1 MIGRRSGK
9 MKPSLMAGII
19 IGVYL
24 LIMAAIVIF
33 ATVPTIKAWNECNN
47 NNVAVWSD
55 DHSSCHLDGGVTSG
69 CRIDDNGEKVCWD
82 GYIDTID
89 VSKSRLITS
98 IAVPMVLLL
107 ILVTGIVLIVR
118 RHRGQ
123 SRHSQGGIATGATLG
138 VDAAKVAQGNIGIVG
153 NTNNQ
158 TENQTLDAFKKL

>member
-9 MKPSLMAGII
+9 MNPSLMAGII

-24 LIMAAIVIF
+24 LIMAAVIVF
-33 ATVPTIKAWNECNN
+33 ATIPTVKAWNECNN

-98 IAVPMVLLL
+98 IAVPIVLLL
-107 ILVTGIVLIVR
+107 VLIVGAILLAR
-118 RHRGQ
+118 RRRNSHG
-123 SRHSQGGIATGATLG
+123 QGGKTATGATLG
-138 VDAAKVAQGNIGIVG
+138 VDTAQAEQGNIGIVG

-158 TENQTLDAFKKL
+158 TKDQTLDAFKKL

>member
-1 MIGRRSGK
+1 MIGRRSEK
-9 MKPSLMAGII
+9 MTPSLMAGII

-24 LIMAAIVIF
+24 LIMVAVIVF
-33 ATVPTIKAWNECNN
+33 TTVPTIKAWNECNN

-55 DHSSCHLDGGVTSG
+55 DHSSCHLDGGVASG

-98 IAVPMVLLL
+98 IAVPIVLLL
-107 ILVTGIVLIVR
+107 VLIVGAILLAR
-118 RHRGQ
+118 RRRNSHG
-123 SRHSQGGIATGATLG
+123 QGGKTATGATLG

-153 NTNNQ
+153 NANNQ

>member
-9 MKPSLMAGII
+9 MKPSLMAGVI

-24 LIMAAIVIF
+24 LITVAVIIF
-33 ATVPTIKAWNECNN
+33 ATIPTIRAWNECNN

-55 DHSSCHLDGGVTSG
+55 GHSSCHLDGGVTSG

-98 IAVPMVLLL
+98 IAVPIVLLL
-107 ILVTGIVLIVR
+107 VLVTGAVLIIR
-118 RHRGQ
+118 RRRNGHGQ
-123 SRHSQGGIATGATLG
+123 SSKTANGTALGADT
-138 VDAAKVAQGNIGIVG
+138 AQVAQGNTGITG
-153 NTNNQ
+153 EANNQ
-158 TENQTLDAFKKL
+158 TKDQILDAFKKL